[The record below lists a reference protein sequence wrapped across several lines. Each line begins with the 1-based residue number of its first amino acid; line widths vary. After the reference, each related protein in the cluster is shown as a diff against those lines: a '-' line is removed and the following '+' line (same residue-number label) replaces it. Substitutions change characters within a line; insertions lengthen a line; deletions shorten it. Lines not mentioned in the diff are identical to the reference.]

1 MRRWTRLFYYLSIN
15 VIVSACTILV
25 VLTIWDRMHPLPSG
39 ELPLP
44 TEADGEAALSLA
56 GTAGQETVVLG
67 ENPPAAPV
75 AQETTATNPP
85 ESDPPETE
93 EKYEVQA
100 GDTLGAIAVKF
111 DTSIE
116 EIIAVNDLPD
126 PNRLDV
132 GQVLIIPRS
141 REAVPTKAALPVEE
155 TKTPRPPTPTPSEA
169 GGEAQVVIDSV
180 VGAGH
185 LASERILLKRTGAGE
200 LALAGW
206 QILEEGGNVF
216 TFPKL
221 TLFEG
226 GAVNVHTRAGQSTV
240 VDLYWGLSSPV
251 WQSGETVI
259 LLDDKGVARATY
271 RVP

>member
-15 VIVSACTILV
+15 VIVSACTIMV

-44 TEADGEAALSLA
+44 TEADGEASLASA
-56 GTAGQETVVLG
+56 GTAGQESMVFG
-67 ENPPAAPV
+67 ENPPATSPAHEP
-75 AQETTATNPP
+75 TAIIPP
-85 ESDPPETE
+85 ESNPDETDE
-93 EKYEVQA
+93 EYEVQA

-111 DTSIE
+111 DMSIE
-116 EIIAVNDLPD
+116 DLIAANDLLD
-126 PNRLDV
+126 PNRLEV

-141 REAVPTKAALPVEE
+141 REIVPTKAALPVEE
-155 TKTPRPPTPTPSEA
+155 TKTPRPATATPSEA

-185 LASERILLKRTGAGE
+185 LASERILIKRTGAGE

-226 GAVNVHTRAGQSTV
+226 GAVNIHTRAGQSTV